1 MSVVEGTSL
10 NNDEYIKNLPSHVL
24 GAQKS
29 ITAAF
34 YDASGHSTQQQV
46 YNAVEWSD
54 KEIKQEQV
62 IISTT
67 ALSSLA
73 LNI

>member
-10 NNDEYIKNLPSHVL
+10 NNDEYFKNLPSHVL

-29 ITAAF
+29 ITSAF
-34 YDASGHSTQQQV
+34 YDASEHSTQQQV